1 MPWPPHRRH
10 RSAPSRLRYQD
21 LFALRTDIPALSVT
35 PASTNHSIELI
46 EPTTPFLPGPRNV
59 SILSPTNEQAALFG
73 AGIASNQYGNDLL
86 GFSNEYHFNL
96 GAAEATFTQ
105 QPPTRNE
112 VHRWNGT
119 NTWTGSLQASPGLP
133 LQYPSQ
139 PQLWANAPGHSFQSS
154 PTLDPS
160 LSQGL
165 EPGGSSHSGNI
176 QSHSPETASSPQELR
191 LTRED
196 MSTLTSRHE
205 DWQTHAPLYLLNTTE
220 KEIRVMMT
228 RGDRTKVSAIAKP
241 TRNVRN
247 IFISRRMAKQLGLK
261 IHPIA
266 KQKRRQYLTPNGRE
280 NPVGFVEFD
289 IESEAYDIHPTH
301 VSAMV
306 LNDSYNSLTAI
317 CLGVKFLEK
326 AFGTKLLKT
335 DRLSEIPKGTVDTN
349 SVASY
354 TMAQA
359 FNSRMISRSGPKN
372 PLGKLKHAIVA
383 LFCGSDKTSQS
394 ATCIINMQTP
404 KTWVGWPQRS
414 SRGNLLAVRRLLP
427 PTRTPSPSYLLAR
440 CPTQEATRIPGTLQ
454 PCRREY
460 SRSRPQRQGL
470 RHLVPLKKI
479 AMALP
484 NRTRRHS
491 IPVRLGPRAV
501 ALLILLCLRP
511 IMGTGHRLPT
521 NRFIV
526 LRNSH
531 ILKTRCPC
539 RAVKMAHTTTVIY
552 SQVLQ
557 YLTYV

>member
-372 PLGKLKHAIVA
+372 PLVGNLHHQYANSQNMGRLATAIEPRQFV
-383 LFCGSDKTSQS
+383 GSSPTSPAHTNAQSFLSPGTVSHTGGYSYPGYPSTMPSGVFSEPS
-394 ATCIINMQTP
+394 ATTGITAPSSVEEDSDGTP
-404 KTWVGWPQRS
+404 KPH
-414 SRGNLLAVRRLLP
+414 AP
-427 PTRTPSPSYLLAR
+427 PFNTGP
-440 CPTQEATRIPGTLQ
+440 
-454 PCRREY
+454 
-460 SRSRPQRQGL
+460 
-470 RHLVPLKKI
+470 
-479 AMALP
+479 
-484 NRTRRHS
+484 
-491 IPVRLGPRAV
+491 LGPPSSGT
-501 ALLILLCLRP
+501 INP
-511 IMGTGHRLPT
+511 IMLTSDNGNGSSSTNESFYSAPQQPYIENQMPMPSGEDGPYYYGHLQSGTSVPYLRL
-521 NRFIV
+521 N
-526 LRNSH
+526 
-531 ILKTRCPC
+531 
-539 RAVKMAHTTTVIY
+539 
-552 SQVLQ
+552 
-557 YLTYV
+557 